1 MHHGRL
7 QDLLDEMLEDPH
19 ESFIASNSKRAALIT
34 LKDGSTFLI
43 EGDFS
48 GTDAENEAE
57 ARRVLRSTTP
67 RRRRR
72 RVS

>member
-7 QDLLDEMLEDPH
+7 QDLLDEMLEDPR
-19 ESFIASNSKRAALIT
+19 ESFISSNSKHAALIT
-34 LKDGSTFLI
+34 LKDGTTFLI

-48 GTDAENEAE
+48 GTKAECEAE
-57 ARRVLRSTTP
+57 ARRVLRTINP